1 MLLRPIED
9 GNRYITV
16 LEHLCWLADEL
27 GESEIVCPIVEY
39 AAQLIPQLKHK
50 LRSSKISTR
59 SSFAPGDESDSSS
72 DDSGGGDYFPRIP
85 SKSQINA
92 FSVPPRSPV
101 QASPQVQVAGP
112 PTDLSQM
119 SFSSVLKAVK
129 IERTKYAANAQR
141 SATVVGA
148 DQRPRQFDYAHKAHP
163 INSLAVLDFLDSKN
177 AGNAAAASRN
187 VEQAPDSVKMD
198 SARGGG
204 GAIAAEVAGTT
215 PANKW
220 KPAGLLAILA
230 ASAFRNAGDARAASR
245 LSENALKAMKEDLA
259 ASEATD
265 IELQELHGAAAP
277 PHGSDSD
284 NVDLEVGACEQWA
297 CTPYGGC
304 LCARAANI

>member
-1 MLLRPIED
+1 MRPIED

-59 SSFAPGDESDSSS
+59 SSFAPGVESESSS
-72 DDSGGGDYFPRIP
+72 DDSGGGDYFPRTP

-101 QASPQVQVAGP
+101 QASPQAQVAGP
-112 PTDLSQM
+112 STDLSQM

-148 DQRPRQFDYAHKAHP
+148 DQRPRQFDYAHKAHS

-187 VEQAPDSVKMD
+187 EDQALDYVKM
-198 SARGGG
+198 
-204 GAIAAEVAGTT
+204 AGTT

-284 NVDLEVGACEQWA
+284 NMDLEVGACQQWA
-297 CTPYGGC
+297 CTPFGG
-304 LCARAANI
+304 